1 MSYET
6 PQRLHPGGDPRT
18 LPDYAKLRDELSK
31 LTHPARP
38 DVDWQQV
45 EMLCLNL
52 FSQNG
57 VELQTAAWYTLAR
70 THLAGLHGLC
80 EGLAILD
87 ALLTHQWG
95 SLWPQAVHARMEILA
110 SLSQRLQQAMRTLS
124 FTYTDLGKLYQA
136 EQHLSGMGDVLQRL
150 ELKHTSQLDTLQG
163 QLHNVAIRLE
173 NSNGTG
179 QELPHEGVVLPGTA
193 LNSETAAAR
202 PISAPW
208 VFVAQPEPA
217 ANIAVVKSLPPST
230 RPWKAFTAGVVTM
243 LVAGSAVLW
252 GWQSFFRTDPLVAQ
266 LNASVAPLPEPL
278 TKPQVWAL
286 QQKLTLPDDIIT
298 RTQRQLDRLSRLPPD
313 YALYQSSLLMQQLQT
328 LWPDRPEII
337 ALTRQWQQQLNAAAL
352 PAENFN
358 GWHQGMVQLQQLA
371 DQLNGLD
378 EQHGKYMTVSE
389 LKSQVFGITQA
400 FNRAVP
406 VEEQLRLL
414 ALTPRGQSLP
424 VAQQSQTAMTLNAL
438 LNRYGLI
445 VRSSGSAGND
455 VRDVR
460 KPEVRKTHSL

>member
-45 EMLCLNL
+45 ETLSLCL

-70 THLAGLHGLC
+70 TQLAGLDGLC

-87 ALLTHQWG
+87 ALLAHQWG
-95 SLWPQAVHARMEILA
+95 SLWPQAAHARMEILT
-110 SLSQRLQQAMRTLS
+110 SLSQRLQQVIRTLS

-150 ELKHTSQLDTLQG
+150 ELKHISQLNILRG
-163 QLHNVAIRLE
+163 QLHNAAIRLE
-173 NSNGTG
+173 NSNGTR
-179 QELPHEGVVLPGTA
+179 QELPREGVVLPGTA
-193 LNSETAAAR
+193 LSSKTTVAESA
-202 PISAPW
+202 SAPW

-217 ANIAVVKSLPPST
+217 ANINVVKSLQPST
-230 RPWKAFTAGVVTM
+230 RPWKAFTAGVATT
-243 LVAGSAVLW
+243 LVAGSVVLW
-252 GWQSFFRTDPLVAQ
+252 GWQSLFRSDPLVAQ

-278 TKPQVWAL
+278 TTTQAWAL
-286 QQKLTLPDDIIT
+286 QQKLTLPDDIVI
-298 RTQRQLDRLSRLPPD
+298 RTQQQLDRLSRLPPD
-313 YALYQSSLLMQQLQT
+313 YALYQSSQLMQQLQT
-328 LWPDRPEII
+328 FWPERPEVI
-337 ALTRQWQQQLNAAAL
+337 ALTRQWREQLNAASL
-352 PAENFN
+352 PLDSLS
-358 GWHQGMVQLQQLA
+358 GWHQGMVKLQQLA
-371 DQLNGLD
+371 DRLNGLD

-389 LKSQVFGITQA
+389 LKSQVFSITQA

-414 ALTPRGQSLP
+414 ALQEQPRSAVL
-424 VAQQSQTAMTLNAL
+424 QSQTAMTLNAL

-445 VRSSGSAGND
+445 VMSSGSAGND
-455 VRDVR
+455 IRNVR